1 LDIVHVIV
9 KLAGDITMDEQT
21 LRAYKQALK
30 VAWNDREISSDEAGM
45 IDNLRES
52 FQISMEDHIRIEME
66 VRSELKKE
74 KAR

>member
-1 LDIVHVIV
+1 MDIVHVIV